1 MPSGRIRRIAIHLC
15 AIVLPI
21 AAEDPLLAGVSDK
34 ETTQITGGLIVG
46 IMKMAGRF
54 SSQARK
60 AVQSI
65 ASEVDVSA
73 NRTACVRSEA
83 TQMIGL
89 DARTITRVELLH
101 QN

>member
-1 MPSGRIRRIAIHLC
+1 
-15 AIVLPI
+15 
-21 AAEDPLLAGVSDK
+21 
-34 ETTQITGGLIVG
+34 
-46 IMKMAGRF
+46 MKMAGRF

-60 AVQSI
+60 GVQSI
-65 ASEVDVSA
+65 VSEVDVSA
-73 NRTACVRSEA
+73 NRAACVRPEA